1 MSLSAREQHALDC
14 IGDELSGTDPKLASM
29 LTAFTRLTAGE
40 EMPTRESIRPGWA
53 WRTGRRRDPHR
64 AGGAVPSRPSHPRAA
79 TLAGPAAHRAGALAA
94 DRGRADR
101 GSAGHHRGRGDAGAG
116 EYPAG
121 TGVAHRPSTGPRQA
135 GGAVP
140 SRPSRPRATTLA
152 GPPAHR
158 AGALAADRGRAD
170 RGSAGHHRGRPGE
183 TVPRPGRRL
192 PRAGAHVQ
200 GAAVRQRP
208 RRPPARPAGRAQLM
222 ALVSASSDRDR
233 ADHGE
238 PPAAPFPW

>member
-1 MSLSAREQHALDC
+1 MPGSRHREEVVMSLSAREQHALDC

-40 EMPTRESIRPGWA
+40 EMPTRESIRPGRA

-79 TLAGPAAHRAGALAA
+79 TLAGPA
-94 DRGRADR
+94 
-101 GSAGHHRGRGDAGAG
+101 
-116 EYPAG
+116 
-121 TGVAHRPSTGPRQA
+121 
-135 GGAVP
+135 
-140 SRPSRPRATTLA
+140 
-152 GPPAHR
+152 AHR

-222 ALVSASSDRDR
+222 ALVSASSDGIALTTGNRPRPRSLGDVTDR
-233 ADHGE
+233 LTTSRAHSSASRG
-238 PPAAPFPW
+238 AAG